1 MIIYFFIS
9 NIMLNLITKFLK
21 ILHYEIEINKLD
33 LSQSILTND
42 RQECIAFFVVNMY

>member
-1 MIIYFFIS
+1 MIIYFFIL

-33 LSQSILTND
+33 LSQSILTNN
-42 RQECIAFFVVNMY
+42 RQRMYSIFCS